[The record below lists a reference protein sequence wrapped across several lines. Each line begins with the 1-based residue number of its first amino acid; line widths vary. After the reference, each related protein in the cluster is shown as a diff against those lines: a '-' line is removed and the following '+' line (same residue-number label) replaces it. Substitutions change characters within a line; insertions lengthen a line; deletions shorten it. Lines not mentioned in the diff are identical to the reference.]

1 MNRRGCDFSPDNA
14 CFIPNSSVV
23 ERHSS
28 TLALPI
34 ASVSSPQKEET
45 VTEDT
50 PAIKAWKES
59 LAKKLASSKHRMR
72 EAEKQLRLLT
82 DRIAHETS
90 SERDDEWRREFEA
103 AEQEFKQA
111 FSEVWKEEEEQH
123 RREHPEEIGEQ

>member
-1 MNRRGCDFSPDNA
+1 M
-14 CFIPNSSVV
+14 
-23 ERHSS
+23 
-28 TLALPI
+28 
-34 ASVSSPQKEET
+34 
-45 VTEDT
+45 TEDT

-59 LAKKLASSKHRMR
+59 LAKKLASPKHRMK
-72 EAEKQLRLLT
+72 EAEKKLKLLT

-123 RREHPEEIGEQ
+123 RREHPEEIGDQ

>member
-1 MNRRGCDFSPDNA
+1 M
-14 CFIPNSSVV
+14 
-23 ERHSS
+23 
-28 TLALPI
+28 
-34 ASVSSPQKEET
+34 
-45 VTEDT
+45 TEDT